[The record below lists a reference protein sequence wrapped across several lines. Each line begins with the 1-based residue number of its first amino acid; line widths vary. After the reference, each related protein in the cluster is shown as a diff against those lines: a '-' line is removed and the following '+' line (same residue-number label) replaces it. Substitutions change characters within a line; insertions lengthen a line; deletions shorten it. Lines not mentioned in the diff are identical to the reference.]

1 FLKELKA
8 KINPALCKGCGTCS
22 SECQVGAIRMRHFTD
37 DQILAMVHAALEKP
51 PTSPEPFI
59 VAFLCNWCSYAG
71 ADNAGVSRF
80 QQPTNVRNVRVMCT
94 GRIDMIH
101 ILEALAG
108 GADGVLVMGCH
119 PGDCHYIAGNLRA
132 EIRIKFLISVLDAIG
147 LEPER
152 LRLEWVSAS
161 EGKKFEEVV
170 REFVET
176 IRTLGPSP
184 HRKIPLAKTISE

>member
-1 FLKELKA
+1 
-8 KINPALCKGCGTCS
+8 
-22 SECQVGAIRMRHFTD
+22 
-37 DQILAMVHAALEKP
+37 MVHAALEKP